1 MKSEVVIIG
10 GGGSGLAIAYCLA
23 NMGIK
28 DITLVEKHYL
38 GSGSTFRCATGIR
51 ASFTTEEHIVLQ
63 KHSIEL
69 WREWSEKL
77 GFFYERG
84 GYVWLFR
91 TEEQLKA
98 FKEFSKLHNSYGV
111 PTRIISP
118 EEVKELVPTIDV
130 SDVVGALLDPIAG
143 KADPFGVVHSL
154 ARACRDMGVKILT
167 LTSAEKIVVEE
178 SKVKGVETNRGFI
191 ESKIV
196 VLAAGYGS
204 RELAKT
210 AGIDLPLEN
219 IPHHSI
225 ITEKFKP
232 LFKPLVIDW
241 TTGAYIVQTCEG
253 NFLMGVDI
261 EEKPN
266 TPLTPRI
273 DFIPTVV
280 KIWYRYFKWLPEV
293 YILRSW
299 SGYYVMSPDRH
310 PILGPV
316 DEVEN
321 MYLAVGYSGHGF
333 MMAPIV
339 GKLIAEWIVDGKPSI
354 PQANRLTL
362 RRIKEGKLI
371 YEKAVVG

>member
-1 MKSEVVIIG
+1 MKSEVVIVG
-10 GGGSGLAIAYCLA
+10 GGSSGLAIAYYLA
-23 NMGIK
+23 NMGV
-28 DITLVEKHYL
+28 TNVVVVEKHYL

-69 WREWSEKL
+69 WREWSKKL

-84 GYVWLFR
+84 GYVWLLR

-98 FKEFSKLHNSYGV
+98 FKEYSKLHNSYGV
-111 PTRIISP
+111 PTKIIGP
-118 EEVKELVPTIDV
+118 EEIKELVPTINLNGV
-130 SDVVGALLDPIAG
+130 IGALFDPLAG

-154 ARACRDMGVKILT
+154 ASACRRMGVRIYT
-167 LTSAEKIVVEE
+167 LTTVKKIVVAG
-178 SKVKGVETNRGFI
+178 SKVKGVETDKGFI
-191 ESKIV
+191 ESRVV
-196 VLAAGYGS
+196 VLASGYGT

-210 AGIDLPLEN
+210 AGVDIPLEN
-219 IPHHSI
+219 VPHHSI

-241 TTGAYIVQTCEG
+241 TTGAYIVQTHEG

-261 EEKPN
+261 EEKPG

-280 KIWYRYFKWLPEV
+280 KIWYRYFKWLPDV

-310 PILGPV
+310 PILGPI

-321 MYLAVGYSGHGF
+321 LYIAAGYSGHGF
-333 MMAPIV
+333 MMSPIV
-339 GKLIAEWIVDGKPSI
+339 GKLLAEWIVEGKPGI
-354 PQANRLTL
+354 PQAERLTL
-362 RRIKEGKLI
+362 RRIREGKLI
-371 YEKAVVG
+371 FERAVVG